1 MKKLIYCLLIS
12 TLFLLSCDKINN
24 DYNPKSVISS
34 IKTGDTYE
42 ICYQKLQDLYKT
54 NQIINHLF
62 VHNEGFQSIENYNL
76 MIPLY
81 SEFLIVD
88 KGNNN
93 YGDSITFS
101 FNNDTLKSISNLN
114 EISLL
119 TSGSTV
125 LEEWPDNIVS
135 LNTIKRGDTKDDVFD
150 KLIILK
156 KEKELENRLTRI
168 IYTIKDLNTS
178 YDPNSANSV
187 LWNVIES
194 YDTKEQ
200 KQYYFKIH
208 FANNVVNSIE
218 RKEVQV
224 RALN

>member
-1 MKKLIYCLLIS
+1 MKKLTYCLFIS
-12 TLFLLSCDKINN
+12 TLFLSSCDKINN
-24 DYNPKSVISS
+24 DYNPKSVILT

-42 ICYQKLQDLYKT
+42 ICYQKLQDLHKT
-54 NQIINHLF
+54 NQIKNHLC
-62 VHNEGFQSIENYNL
+62 VQNEGFQSIENYNS

-101 FNNDTLKSISNLN
+101 FNKDTLKSISNIN
-114 EISLL
+114 EISIL
-119 TSGSTV
+119 TGGSTV

-135 LNTIKRGDTKDDVFD
+135 LNTIKRGDTKDEVFD

-156 KEKELENRLTRI
+156 TEKELENRLNRI

-194 YDTKEQ
+194 YDTKKQ
-200 KQYYFKIH
+200 KQYYFNIH
-208 FANNVVNSIE
+208 FADNVVNNIE
-218 RKEVQV
+218 IKELEV